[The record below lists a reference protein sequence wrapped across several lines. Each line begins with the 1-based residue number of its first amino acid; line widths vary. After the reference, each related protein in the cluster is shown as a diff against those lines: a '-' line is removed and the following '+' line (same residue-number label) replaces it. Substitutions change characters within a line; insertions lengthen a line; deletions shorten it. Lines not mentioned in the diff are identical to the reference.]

1 MTYSDPGADH
11 LIDRRILR
19 RKVSFWRIGAFLA
32 LAIAV
37 IAIGWRVA
45 GPRNPSGFQTH
56 VARISINGVI
66 TGDRETLKLFED
78 VAKASSAAALVVSIE
93 SPGGTTTGAERLYD
107 AIRRVAE
114 KKPVVAV
121 VRGMAASG
129 GYIAALGADHIVAQK
144 NSIVGSIGVLF
155 QFPNVSKLLD
165 TIGVQYE
172 TIKSSPLKASP
183 NGFEPTSPEARAAIA
198 ALVSDSFAWFR
209 DLVRERR
216 HMQDD
221 ELNRVA
227 DGRVFTGRQGIDL
240 KLVDSIGEESE
251 AIKWLEDEKKV
262 AHDLPVRDWR
272 PERNLGSLGFFGTA
286 AEISEFIGLST
297 MSDLLRT
304 LDVGTR
310 SRVLDGLVAVWQGG
324 VVN

>member
-1 MTYSDPGADH
+1 MSYSDPGADH

-19 RKVSFWRIGAFLA
+19 RKVSFWRIGTFLA

-37 IAIGWRVA
+37 IAIGWRLA
-45 GPRNPSGFQTH
+45 GPRNPVGFQSH

-129 GYIAALGADHIVAQK
+129 GYIAAIGADHIVAQK
-144 NSIVGSIGVLF
+144 TSIVGSIGVLF
-155 QFPNVSKLLD
+155 QFPNVSRLLD
-165 TIGVQYE
+165 TIGVQVE

-183 NGFEPTSPEARAAIA
+183 NGLEPTTPEARAAIA
-198 ALVSDSFAWFR
+198 ALISDSFAWFK
-209 DLVRERR
+209 DLVKDRR
-216 HMQDD
+216 HLQDD
-221 ELNRVA
+221 ELNKVA

-251 AIKWLEDEKKV
+251 AIRWLETEKKI

-272 PERNLGSLGFFGTA
+272 PERTIGSLGIFGVA
-286 AEISEFIGLST
+286 AEVTGFFGLST
-297 MSDLLRT
+297 ASDLLRT
-304 LDVGTR
+304 LDASTR